1 MVVITE
7 RSTRALHTTLCI
19 CDTRVNRIVWLPNAA
34 HLRWAA
40 ATRAV
45 CGPCMVLTARWH
57 VSQAAKPVTC
67 LKNRVFGQNACFA
80 CRTLKKHVYKRGTR
94 DTLVSGSLRAPSLAE
109 PIHPPKSVRSFQRKR
124 FFCWAKLLHPQ
135 KKTGFWSDPPGGRG
149 RFFLAILN
157 THWLVWLMYV
167 RFATHTSQPTQ
178 PMRYVSCVHI
188 VPFRS
193 ERCERN
199 ECNRRNAT
207 VRYVT
212 SRTKDTEAT
221 QRTERNACNATQ
233 PMCT

>member
-1 MVVITE
+1 MQRTQRMQRNATDAYVAICMQRTQRMQRNATDVYVAICTKACYGFNAIALTQHLRRCDTSLARVVVITE
-7 RSTRALHTTLCI
+7 RSTRALHTTLCT
-19 CDTRVNRIVWLPNAA
+19 CDTRVNRIVWLPSAA

-124 FFCWAKLLHPQ
+124 FFGWAKLLHPQ

-149 RFFLAILN
+149 RLKGG
-157 THWLVWLMYV
+157 V
-167 RFATHTSQPTQ
+167 R
-178 PMRYVSCVHI
+178 
-188 VPFRS
+188 
-193 ERCERN
+193 
-199 ECNRRNAT
+199 
-207 VRYVT
+207 
-212 SRTKDTEAT
+212 D
-221 QRTERNACNATQ
+221 
-233 PMCT
+233 